1 MILIVAV
8 LLLGSLS
15 ALAVGLGVVATP
27 NGEVQRRARALAER
41 PEKKKASGK
50 RVMTVN
56 RLPRGHL
63 ASLTPQRMLDKVERN
78 LVLAGRP
85 DSWSL
90 DKVVLYKPIGL
101 AFGIFF
107 FLVMV
112 ANGSAMLVLFGLAM
126 VPLGYFVP
134 DLLIHNLAIKRQ
146 HLIQKELPD
155 LLDQIV
161 ISIEAGVGFEQALGR
176 AAERNSGPLAEE
188 ILRLTQDMT
197 VGLSRR
203 EAYLALADRTTVD
216 DLRNFCRAV
225 VQAEEYGISIS
236 SVVRSQAVELRHARK
251 MRAEAQ
257 AQKVPVKIL
266 IPLMLCVL
274 PVLFV
279 IVLGPAVVSA
289 YAQN

>member
-1 MILIVAV
+1 MILIAAV
-8 LLLGSLS
+8 LLVGSLF

-27 NGEVQRRARALAER
+27 NGAVQRRARELAHREER
-41 PEKKKASGK
+41 RTPSR
-50 RVMTVN
+50 RVMSAN
-56 RLPRGHL
+56 RLPRGWL

-85 DSWSL
+85 DAWTL
-90 DKVVLYKPIGL
+90 DKVILYKPIGL

-107 FLVMV
+107 FLVMLS
-112 ANGSAMLVLFGLAM
+112 NGSTLLLLAGLAT

-134 DLLIHNLAIKRQ
+134 DLLVYNQAIKRQ
-146 HLIQKELPD
+146 ELIQKELPD

-176 AAERNSGPLAEE
+176 AGERNTGPLADEV
-188 ILRLTQDMT
+188 LRLTQDMT
-197 VGLSRR
+197 VGLTRR
-203 EAYLALADRTTVD
+203 EAYMALADRTSVD

-236 SVVRSQAVELRHARK
+236 SVVRSQAVELRHGRR
-251 MRAEAQ
+251 MRAEAA

-274 PVLFV
+274 PVLFI

>member
-1 MILIVAV
+1 MIIVAAV
-8 LLLGSLS
+8 LLLASLA

-27 NGEVQRRARALAER
+27 NGEVQRRVRDLAER
-41 PEKKKASGK
+41 EEARPSGK

-56 RLPRGHL
+56 RLPRGWL
-63 ASLTPQRMLDKVERN
+63 ASLTPQGLLDKVERN
-78 LVLAGRP
+78 LVLAGHP
-85 DSWSL
+85 AAWTL

-101 AFGIFF
+101 ALGGFF
-107 FLVMV
+107 CFAMFS
-112 ANGSAMLVLFGLAM
+112 NGSMALVVFGLAM

-134 DLLIHNLAIKRQ
+134 DLLIYNLAIKRQ
-146 HLIQKELPD
+146 QLIQKELPD

-176 AAERNSGPLAEE
+176 AGERNTGPLADEV
-188 ILRLTQDMT
+188 LRLTQDMT

-203 EAYLALADRTTVD
+203 EAYMALADRTSID

-236 SVVRSQAVELRHARK
+236 SVVRSQAKELRLARR
-251 MRAEAQ
+251 MRAEAE

>member
-1 MILIVAV
+1 MILIAAV
-8 LLLGSLS
+8 LLLASLS
-15 ALAVGLGVVATP
+15 ALAVGLGLVATA
-27 NGEVQRRARALAER
+27 NGEVQRRARALAVREETK
-41 PEKKKASGK
+41 PSGK
-50 RVMTVN
+50 RVMAVN
-56 RLPRGHL
+56 RLPRGWL
-63 ASLTPQRMLDKVERN
+63 ASLTPQKMLDRVERN

-85 DSWSL
+85 ASWSL

-101 AFGIFF
+101 AFGLF
-107 FLVMV
+107 FLFVTV
-112 ANGSAMLVLFGLAM
+112 TKGSGLLVVFGLLM
-126 VPLGYFVP
+126 VPLGYLVP
-134 DLLIHNLAIKRQ
+134 DLLIYNLAIKRQ
-146 HLIQKELPD
+146 QQIQKELPD

-176 AAERNSGPLAEE
+176 AGERNTGPLADEV
-188 ILRLTQDMT
+188 LRLTQDMT

-203 EAYLALADRTTVD
+203 EAYMALADRTTVD

-225 VQAEEYGISIS
+225 VQAEEYGISIA
-236 SVVRSQAVELRHARK
+236 SVVRSQAVELRHGRR
-251 MRAEAQ
+251 MRAEAE

>member
-1 MILIVAV
+1 MILIAAV

-15 ALAVGLGVVATP
+15 ALAVGLGVVATAD
-27 NGEVQRRARALAER
+27 GAVQRRARELAVRDE
-41 PEKKKASGK
+41 PSPGGK
-50 RVMTVN
+50 RVMAVN
-56 RLPRGHL
+56 RLPRGWL
-63 ASLTPQRMLDKVERN
+63 ASLTPPTLLDKVERN

-101 AFGIFF
+101 AFGVF
-107 FLVMV
+107 FLLTMLS
-112 ANGSAMLVLFGLAM
+112 NGGLALVLVGVVM

-134 DLLIHNLAIKRQ
+134 DLLVHNMATKRQ
-146 HLIQKELPD
+146 LLIQKELPD

-161 ISIEAGVGFEQALGR
+161 ISIEAGVGFEQALAR
-176 AAERNSGPLAEE
+176 AAERNTGPLADE

-197 VGLSRR
+197 VGLARR
-203 EAYLALADRTTVD
+203 EAYNALADRTTVD

-225 VQAEEYGISIS
+225 VQAEEYGISIA

-251 MRAEAQ
+251 MRAEAA

-274 PVLFV
+274 PVLFI
-279 IVLGPAVVSA
+279 IVLGPAIVSA
-289 YAQN
+289 YARS

>member
-1 MILIVAV
+1 MILIAAV
-8 LLLGSLS
+8 LLLASLV

-27 NGEVQRRARALAER
+27 NGDVQRRVRTLAER
-41 PEKKKASGK
+41 EEVKPSGK
-50 RVMTVN
+50 RVLTVN
-56 RLPRGHL
+56 RLPRGWL
-63 ASLTPQRMLDKVERN
+63 ASLTPQVLLDKVERN
-78 LVLAGRP
+78 LVLAGHP
-85 DSWSL
+85 AAWTL

-101 AFGIFF
+101 AFGVFF
-107 FLVMV
+107 CFAMLS
-112 ANGSAMLVLFGLAM
+112 NGSTPLVLFGLAM

-134 DLLIHNLAIKRQ
+134 DLLIFNQAIKRQ
-146 HLIQKELPD
+146 EQIQKELPD

-161 ISIEAGVGFEQALGR
+161 ISIEAGVGFEQALSR
-176 AAERNSGPLAEE
+176 AGERNTGPLADEV
-188 ILRLTQDMT
+188 LRLTQDMT

-203 EAYLALADRTTVD
+203 EAYMALADRTSID

-236 SVVRSQAVELRHARK
+236 SVVRSQAKELRLGRR
-251 MRAEAQ
+251 MRAEAE

-266 IPLMLCVL
+266 IPLMTCVL

-289 YAQN
+289 FAQT

>member
-1 MILIVAV
+1 MVLIAAA
-8 LLLGSLS
+8 LLLGSLA

-27 NGEVQRRARALAER
+27 NGEVQRRARELAVREER
-41 PEKKKASGK
+41 RPPGK
-50 RVMTVN
+50 RVMTAN
-56 RLPRGHL
+56 RLPRGWL
-63 ASLTPQRMLDKVERN
+63 ASLTPQRMLDKAERN

-90 DKVVLYKPIGL
+90 DKVVLYKPVGL
-101 AFGIFF
+101 AFGFFF
-107 FLVMV
+107 FLVTM
-112 ANGSAMLVLFGLAM
+112 ANGSGLLLVFGLVM
-126 VPLGYFVP
+126 IPLGYFVP
-134 DLLIHNLAIKRQ
+134 DLLIYNMATKRQ
-146 HLIQKELPD
+146 QTIQRELPD

-161 ISIEAGVGFEQALGR
+161 ISVEAGVGFEQALGR
-176 AAERNSGPLAEE
+176 AGERNTGPLAEE
-188 ILRLTQDMT
+188 VLRLTQDMT

-203 EAYLALADRTTVD
+203 EAYMALADRTTVD

-225 VQAEEYGISIS
+225 VQAEEHGISIS

-251 MRAEAQ
+251 MRAEAA

-279 IVLGPAVVSA
+279 VVLGPAVVSA

>member
-1 MILIVAV
+1 MIIVAAV
-8 LLLGSLS
+8 LLLASLA

-27 NGEVQRRARALAER
+27 NGDVQRRVRDLAER
-41 PEKKKASGK
+41 EEAKPSGK
-50 RVMTVN
+50 RVMMVN
-56 RLPRGHL
+56 RLPRGWL
-63 ASLTPQRMLDKVERN
+63 ASLTPQGLLDKVERN
-78 LVLAGRP
+78 LVLAGHP
-85 DSWSL
+85 AAWTL

-101 AFGIFF
+101 ALGGFF
-107 FLVMV
+107 CFAMFSHGSMPLVV
-112 ANGSAMLVLFGLAM
+112 FGLLM

-134 DLLIHNLAIKRQ
+134 DLLIYNLAIKRQ
-146 HLIQKELPD
+146 QLIQRELPD

-161 ISIEAGVGFEQALGR
+161 ISIEAGVGFEQALSR
-176 AAERNSGPLAEE
+176 AGERNTGPLADEV
-188 ILRLTQDMT
+188 LRLTQDMT

-203 EAYLALADRTTVD
+203 EAYMALADRTSID

-236 SVVRSQAVELRHARK
+236 SVVRSQAKELRLGRR
-251 MRAEAQ
+251 MRAEAE

-266 IPLMLCVL
+266 IPLMTCVL

-289 YAQN
+289 FAQS

>member
-1 MILIVAV
+1 MVLIAAV

-27 NGEVQRRARALAER
+27 NGEVQRRARELAVR
-41 PEKKKASGK
+41 DEKPSGK

-56 RLPRGHL
+56 RLPRGWL
-63 ASLTPQRMLDKVERN
+63 ANMTPQKMLDRVERN

-85 DSWSL
+85 GSWSL

-101 AFGIFF
+101 AFGTFF
-107 FLVMV
+107 FLVMLS
-112 ANGSAMLVLFGLAM
+112 NGSVMLILFGLVM
-126 VPLGYFVP
+126 IPLGYFVP
-134 DLLIHNLAIKRQ
+134 DLLIHNLATKRQ
-146 HLIQKELPD
+146 QMIQKELPD

-161 ISIEAGVGFEQALGR
+161 ISIEAGVGFEQALNR
-176 AAERNSGPLAEE
+176 AGERNTGPLSDE

-203 EAYLALADRTTVD
+203 EAYMALADRTAVD

-251 MRAEAQ
+251 MRAEAA

-279 IVLGPAVVSA
+279 IVLGPALVSA
-289 YAQN
+289 FAKT

>member
-1 MILIVAV
+1 MVLIAAV

-15 ALAVGLGVVATP
+15 ALAVGLGLVATP
-27 NGEVQRRARALAER
+27 NGDVQRRARELAVRED
-41 PEKKKASGK
+41 PKPSGK
-50 RVMTVN
+50 RVMAAN
-56 RLPRGHL
+56 RLPRGWL
-63 ASLTPQRMLDKVERN
+63 ASLTPQKMLDRVERN

-85 DSWSL
+85 ASWSL

-101 AFGIFF
+101 AFGLF
-107 FLVMV
+107 FLFVMV
-112 ANGSAMLVLFGLAM
+112 TKGSGLLVVFGLLM

-134 DLLIHNLAIKRQ
+134 DLLIYNLAIKRQ
-146 HLIQKELPD
+146 QQLQKELPD

-176 AAERNSGPLAEE
+176 AGERNTGPLADEV
-188 ILRLTQDMT
+188 LRLTQDMT

-203 EAYLALADRTTVD
+203 EAYMALADRTTVD

-225 VQAEEYGISIS
+225 VQAEEYGISIA
-236 SVVRSQAVELRHARK
+236 SVVRSQAVELRHARR
-251 MRAEAQ
+251 MRAEAE

>member
-1 MILIVAV
+1 MILIAAV
-8 LLLGSLS
+8 LLVGSLF

-27 NGEVQRRARALAER
+27 NGAVQRRARELAHREER
-41 PEKKKASGK
+41 RTPSR
-50 RVMTVN
+50 RVMSAN
-56 RLPRGHL
+56 RLPRGWL

-85 DSWSL
+85 DAWTL
-90 DKVVLYKPIGL
+90 DKVILYKPIGL

-107 FLVMV
+107 FLVMLS
-112 ANGSAMLVLFGLAM
+112 NGSTLLLLAGLAT

-134 DLLIHNLAIKRQ
+134 DLLVYNQAIKRQ
-146 HLIQKELPD
+146 ELIQKELPD

-161 ISIEAGVGFEQALGR
+161 ISIEAGVGFEQALSR
-176 AAERNSGPLAEE
+176 AGERNTGPLADEV
-188 ILRLTQDMT
+188 LRLTQDMT

-203 EAYLALADRTTVD
+203 EAYMALADRTSID

-236 SVVRSQAVELRHARK
+236 SVVRSQAKELRLGRR
-251 MRAEAQ
+251 MRAEAE

-266 IPLMLCVL
+266 IPLMTCVL

-289 YAQN
+289 FAQS

>member
-1 MILIVAV
+1 MVLIAAV
-8 LLLGSLS
+8 LLLGSLA
-15 ALAVGLGVVATP
+15 ALAVGLGVVTTP
-27 NGEVQRRARALAER
+27 NGEMQRRVRELSHREV
-41 PEKKKASGK
+41 KKSAGK

-56 RLPRGHL
+56 RLPRGAL
-63 ASLTPQRMLDKVERN
+63 ASFTPQKMLDKVERN

-90 DKVVLYKPIGL
+90 EKVVLYKPIGL
-101 AFGIFF
+101 GLGVLFLLTTISNGGIF
-107 FLVMV
+107 LLMGV
-112 ANGSAMLVLFGLAM
+112 AM

-134 DLLIHNLAIKRQ
+134 DLLIYNMAIKRQ
-146 HLIQKELPD
+146 QMIQKELPD

-176 AAERNSGPLAEE
+176 AAERNVGPLADEV
-188 ILRLTQDMT
+188 LRLTQDMT

-203 EAYLALADRTTVD
+203 DAYLALADRTSVD

-225 VQAEEYGISIS
+225 VQAEEYGLSIAT
-236 SVVRSQAVELRHARK
+236 VVRSQAVELRHGRK

-279 IVLGPAVVSA
+279 IVLGPALVTA
-289 YAQN
+289 FAQT

>member
-1 MILIVAV
+1 MVLIAAV
-8 LLLGSLS
+8 LLLGSLA
-15 ALAVGLGVVATP
+15 ALAVGLGVVTTP
-27 NGEVQRRARALAER
+27 NGEVQRRARELAVR
-41 PEKKKASGK
+41 HDRKPPAR
-50 RVMTVN
+50 RVLTVN
-56 RLPRGHL
+56 RLPRGWV
-63 ASLTPQRMLDKVERN
+63 ASLTPQKLLDRAERN

-85 DSWSL
+85 ASWSL

-107 FLVMV
+107 LMVMLAKGSGLLVAFGV
-112 ANGSAMLVLFGLAM
+112 AL

-134 DLLIHNLAIKRQ
+134 DLLIYNMAIKRQ
-146 HLIQKELPD
+146 QTIQKELPD

-176 AAERNSGPLAEE
+176 AGERNTGPLAEE
-188 ILRLTQDMT
+188 VLRLTQDMT

-203 EAYLALADRTTVD
+203 EAYMALADRTTVD

-251 MRAEAQ
+251 LRAEAQ

>member
-1 MILIVAV
+1 MILIAAV
-8 LLLGSLS
+8 LLLASLS
-15 ALAVGLGVVATP
+15 ALAVGLGLVATA
-27 NGEVQRRARALAER
+27 NGEVQRRARALAVREETK
-41 PEKKKASGK
+41 PSGK
-50 RVMTVN
+50 RVMAVN
-56 RLPRGHL
+56 RLPRGWL
-63 ASLTPQRMLDKVERN
+63 ASLTPQKMLDRVERN

-85 DSWSL
+85 ASWSL

-101 AFGIFF
+101 AFGLF
-107 FLVMV
+107 FLFVTV
-112 ANGSAMLVLFGLAM
+112 TKGSGLLVVFGLLM
-126 VPLGYFVP
+126 VPLGYLVP
-134 DLLIHNLAIKRQ
+134 DLLIYNLAIKRQ
-146 HLIQKELPD
+146 QQIQKELPD

-176 AAERNSGPLAEE
+176 AGERNTGPLADEV
-188 ILRLTQDMT
+188 LRLTQDMT

-203 EAYLALADRTTVD
+203 EAYMALADRTTVD

-225 VQAEEYGISIS
+225 VQAEEYGISIA
-236 SVVRSQAVELRHARK
+236 SVVRSQAVELRHGRRL
-251 MRAEAQ
+251 RAEAE

>member
-1 MILIVAV
+1 MILIAAI

-27 NGEVQRRARALAER
+27 NGDVQRRARELAVRED
-41 PEKKKASGK
+41 PKPGGK
-50 RVMTVN
+50 RVMAAN
-56 RLPRGHL
+56 RLPRGWL
-63 ASLTPQRMLDKVERN
+63 ASLTPQKMLDKVERN

-85 DSWSL
+85 EAWTL

-107 FLVMV
+107 FLVMLS
-112 ANGSAMLVLFGLAM
+112 NGSGLLLIFGLGM
-126 VPLGYFVP
+126 IPLGYFVP
-134 DLLIHNLAIKRQ
+134 DLLIYNVAIKRQ
-146 HLIQKELPD
+146 EQIQKDLPD

-176 AAERNSGPLAEE
+176 AGDRNTGPLAEE
-188 ILRLTQDMT
+188 VLRLTQDMT

-203 EAYLALADRTTVD
+203 EAYLALADRTTVG
-216 DLRNFCRAV
+216 DLHNFCRAV
-225 VQAEEYGISIS
+225 VQAEEYGISIA
-236 SVVRSQAVELRHARK
+236 SVVRSQAIELRHARK
-251 MRAEAQ
+251 MRAEAA

-279 IVLGPAVVSA
+279 IVLGPAIVSA
-289 YAQN
+289 YARN

>member
-1 MILIVAV
+1 MILVAAV
-8 LLLGSLS
+8 LLLGALA

-27 NGEVQRRARALAER
+27 NGQVQRRARELAHRESR
-41 PEKKKASGK
+41 TPPGK
-50 RVMTVN
+50 RVMAVN
-56 RLPRGHL
+56 RLPRGWL
-63 ASLTPQRMLDKVERN
+63 ASLTPQRMLDRAERN

-85 DSWSL
+85 GSWSL
-90 DKVVLYKPIGL
+90 DKIVLYKPIGL
-101 AFGIFF
+101 GFGVF
-107 FLVMV
+107 FLFLMLV
-112 ANGSAMLVLFGLAM
+112 NGSGLLIVLGLAF

-134 DLLIHNLAIKRQ
+134 DLLVYNLAVKRQ
-146 HLIQKELPD
+146 QAIQKELPD

-161 ISIEAGVGFEQALGR
+161 ISIEAGIGFEQALAR
-176 AAERNSGPLAEE
+176 AGERNSGPLAEE
-188 ILRLTQDMT
+188 VLRLTQDMT

-203 EAYLALADRTTVD
+203 EAYMALADRTTVD

-236 SVVRSQAVELRHARK
+236 SVVRSQAVELRHGRK
-251 MRAEAQ
+251 MRAEAA

-289 YAQN
+289 YARN

>member
-1 MILIVAV
+1 MILIAAA
-8 LLLGSLS
+8 LLLASLA

-27 NGEVQRRARALAER
+27 NGDVQRRVRTLAER
-41 PEKKKASGK
+41 EEAKPSGK
-50 RVMTVN
+50 RVLTVN
-56 RLPRGHL
+56 RLPRGWL
-63 ASLTPQRMLDKVERN
+63 ASLTPQVLLDKVERN
-78 LVLAGRP
+78 LVLAGHP
-85 DSWSL
+85 AAWTL

-101 AFGIFF
+101 AFGVFF
-107 FLVMV
+107 CLAMLS
-112 ANGSAMLVLFGLAM
+112 NGSTPLVVFGLAM

-134 DLLIHNLAIKRQ
+134 DLLIFNQAIKRQ
-146 HLIQKELPD
+146 EQIQKELPD

-161 ISIEAGVGFEQALGR
+161 ISIEAGVGFEQALSR
-176 AAERNSGPLAEE
+176 AGERNTGPLADEV
-188 ILRLTQDMT
+188 LRLTQDMT

-203 EAYLALADRTTVD
+203 EAYMALADRTSID

-236 SVVRSQAVELRHARK
+236 SVVRSQAKELRLGRR
-251 MRAEAQ
+251 MRAEAE

-266 IPLMLCVL
+266 IPLMTCVL

-289 YAQN
+289 FAQS

>member
-1 MILIVAV
+1 MILVAAV
-8 LLLGSLS
+8 LLLASLS
-15 ALAVGLGVVATP
+15 ALAVGLGLVATP
-27 NGEVQRRARALAER
+27 NGDVQRRARALAVREDSK
-41 PEKKKASGK
+41 PSGK
-50 RVMTVN
+50 RVMAVN
-56 RLPRGHL
+56 RLPRGWL
-63 ASLTPQRMLDKVERN
+63 ASLTPQKMLDRVERN

-85 DSWSL
+85 ASWSL

-101 AFGIFF
+101 AFGLF
-107 FLVMV
+107 FLFVMV
-112 ANGSAMLVLFGLAM
+112 TKGSGLLVVFGLLM

-134 DLLIHNLAIKRQ
+134 DLLIYNLAIKRQ
-146 HLIQKELPD
+146 QQLQKELPD

-161 ISIEAGVGFEQALGR
+161 ISIEAGVGFEQALSR
-176 AAERNSGPLAEE
+176 AGERNTGPLADEV
-188 ILRLTQDMT
+188 LRLTQDMT

-203 EAYLALADRTTVD
+203 EAYMALADRTTVD

-225 VQAEEYGISIS
+225 VQAEEYGISIA
-236 SVVRSQAVELRHARK
+236 SVVRSQAVELRHARR
-251 MRAEAQ
+251 MRAEAE